1 MVSSADYLEIIA
13 RPGRYVLVERRQLK
27 NLLEDDVILIK
38 DADGSGGV
46 EMPSAIFDEFRA
58 RAFLRQDGPEDD
70 QGRAVFL
77 ATQNAYSAYNAP
89 K

>member
-38 DADGSGGV
+38 DADGSGGIA
-46 EMPSAIFDEFRA
+46 MPPAIFDDFRA

-70 QGRAVFL
+70 HGRAVFL
-77 ATQNAYSAYNAP
+77 ATQDAYSARNVS